1 MEENIEIEERGRK
14 VTIDLQKANVFGFV
28 VMGIITVALAVP
40 FFFRGQ

>member
-14 VTIDLQKANVFGFV
+14 VTIDLKKANNFGFA
-28 VMGIITVALAVP
+28 VMGVVTVVLAVP